1 MTTKLSTG
9 DPPEF
14 AQHIRRLARG
24 EPAIPEL
31 HRELVRIIPMPSNS
45 LTIGSG
51 AEADLILHDLAISPV
66 HAQVELDQGKPFLRD
81 LHSATGTFVNGQRIT
96 REHLELGDLV
106 HIGAYLFC
114 FKGTHFIWLRQ
125 PQAPT
130 LAAVNLC
137 RRAGDI
143 VLLDDITLVLPPA
156 EFIGLLGASGSGKTT
171 LLDALHGYHPADSG
185 RVFLDGEPLYEKYDR
200 LSHLLGYVP
209 QADLVHA
216 ELTPRL
222 ALEFACK
229 LRLPQMNEEERGRLV
244 DETLAV
250 LDLLDRA
257 SLPIGKLSGGQ
268 RKRVAVGVEL
278 LCKPGIIFLDE
289 PTAGL
294 DPGVEARLMRTLKQ
308 LTEMGKTIVCT
319 THIMDNVDLF
329 DKIAILA
336 PGGNLAFFGTPAEAK
351 TYFNIARPIEL
362 YDRLEEKSPADWQQQ
377 FRQCDL
383 HKSLQALA
391 AKERQPR
398 PLAQQLQTQPPSPPS
413 ALAQWGTLTHRFARI
428 LFADFSTL
436 GVALLQAVIMSNLI
450 CLVLAGMP
458 SIAFFLVVSAL
469 WFGCSGA
476 AQQLVRER
484 SIYRRER
491 MVNLRLDAYLLSKF
505 CLPALIGAAQCVLM
519 LGIVR
524 CWKDDIVWPIML
536 PALILASWNGV
547 AIGLIISALAGSAD
561 KATSIVPL
569 SLLPQIILAG
579 VLTPIADMNTATSV
593 ASHAIAARWANQ
605 AMEVSLFDG
614 KTVSAD
620 LMKDESNLR
629 PLWNLHPDYDL
640 GSVEGRQRFLQ
651 ENDGKT
657 IRRSRWLGVDFG
669 VLGGFLVLQ
678 LFAAAAILRRQDVY

>member
-1 MTTKLSTG
+1 MTKPAA
-9 DPPEF
+9 DDVPAF

-31 HRELVRIIPMPSNS
+31 HRELVRIIPMPHTSM
-45 LTIGSG
+45 TIGSG
-51 AEADLILHDLAISPV
+51 AEADLILHDLGVSPV
-66 HAQVELDQGKPFLRD
+66 HALVECDQGKLFLRD

-96 REHLELGDLV
+96 RELLEMGDLV

-114 FKGTHFIWLRQ
+114 FKDTHLVWLRQ

-130 LAAVNLC
+130 LAALNLC
-137 RRAGDI
+137 RRAGDT
-143 VLLDDITLVLPPA
+143 VLLDDITLVLQPA
-156 EFIGLLGASGSGKTT
+156 EFIGLLGASGAGKTT
-171 LLDALHGYHPADSG
+171 LLDALHGYHPAESG
-185 RVFLDGEPLYEKYDR
+185 RVFLDGEPLYEKYER

-216 ELTPRL
+216 ELTTRQ
-222 ALEFACK
+222 ALDFVCK
-229 LRLPQMNEEERGRLV
+229 LRLPQMNAEERGRLV

-250 LDLLDRA
+250 LDLFERA
-257 SLPIGKLSGGQ
+257 NLAIGKLSGGQ

-294 DPGVEARLMRTLKQ
+294 DPGTEARLMRTLKQ
-308 LTEMGKTIVCT
+308 LTELGKTIVCT

-329 DKIAILA
+329 DRIAIMA
-336 PGGNLAFFGTPAEAK
+336 AGGKLAFFGTPAEARK
-351 TYFNIARPIEL
+351 YFDIARPIEL

-377 FRQCDL
+377 FR
-383 HKSLQALA
+383 KSDEYKSVQALA

-398 PLAQQLQTQPPSPPS
+398 PLAQQLQTQPAPAPS

-428 LFADFSTL
+428 LCADFNTL
-436 GVALLQAVIMSNLI
+436 GVALLQAVVMSNLI
-450 CLVLAGMP
+450 CLVLREMP

-484 SIYRRER
+484 SIYHRER

-505 CLPALIGAAQCVLM
+505 CLPGIIGAVQCVLM
-519 LGIVR
+519 LAIVR
-524 CWKDDIVWPIML
+524 CWKDDVVWPIML
-536 PALILASWNGV
+536 PTLILASWNGV

-605 AMEVSLFDG
+605 AMEVSLFEG
-614 KTVSAD
+614 KTINAD
-620 LMKDESNLR
+620 LMKDEANLR

-640 GSVEGRQRFLQ
+640 GSVEGRQKFLQ

-657 IRRSRWLGVDFG
+657 IRRSRWLGIDAA
-669 VLGGFLVLQ
+669 VLVGFVVMQLV
-678 LFAAAAILRRQDVY
+678 AVAVILRRQDVF